1 MLLKQ
6 LLTEEAIISQLTEL
20 DNCFVKIFEFA
31 PSIPKFPGEQLKQ
44 DIENSIITASKL
56 LNDFAKKM
64 LPFAKSRGYKTDTL
78 QKIIDNP
85 EKAAKFLISKYASA
99 YKDDGMSFKINDI
112 LKNIDLDLKT

>member
-1 MLLKQ
+1 
-6 LLTEEAIISQLTEL
+6 
-20 DNCFVKIFEFA
+20 
-31 PSIPKFPGEQLKQ
+31 
-44 DIENSIITASKL
+44 
-56 LNDFAKKM
+56 M